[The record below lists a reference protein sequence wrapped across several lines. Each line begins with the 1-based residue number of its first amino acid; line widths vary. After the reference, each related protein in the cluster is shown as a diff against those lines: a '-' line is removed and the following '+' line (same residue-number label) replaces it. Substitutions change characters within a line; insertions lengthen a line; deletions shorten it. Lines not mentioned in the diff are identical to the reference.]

1 MSRRAWAAFAAVQL
15 VGAVCVWE
23 GPRILTAPGPVLF
36 LSGLVLLAPRDLWS
50 LVLVEKL
57 LWNSRLTLSGMT
69 WAELVLTLAINAAL
83 WWSVAKGWK
92 AIRSRRSAVPD
103 PDRLMDGPPMRS
115 AGRSGG

>member
-1 MSRRAWAAFAAVQL
+1 VFAVVQL

-36 LSGLVLLAPRDLWS
+36 LSGLVLLAPGDLLS

-57 LWNSRLTLSGMT
+57 LWNSRLDPLSGMT

-83 WWSVAKGWK
+83 WWLAAKARR
-92 AIRSRRSAVPD
+92 AIRSRRSASLP
-103 PDRLMDGPPMRS
+103 S
-115 AGRSGG
+115 